1 MVVYIEY
8 VLIDNFVID
17 YLLLKATFV
26 ITNLSVKKGRLFLLA
41 FLGAIF
47 ALTYPFM
54 QQIGFLLTIIKIL
67 FGLLL
72 MLLATNYKSIKS
84 YYVNTLIFFALTFL
98 TGGVIIGLSNILGI
112 ELGTE
117 FSIAIIILPAYL
129 IIKGIT
135 ELIKYLYRRKD
146 EVAFLY
152 DIELTLNGK
161 VVKTKGFLDTG
172 NGLYYNNQPVIICN
186 KGLFLSFINS
196 NSVLPKME
204 KIECKTVA
212 GSSTL
217 FAVKISTLKIY
228 FNSEE
233 RIFNNVVMAISKVDS
248 VDYQVIL
255 HSALMGENYDS
266 SNRKIKN
273 VS

>member
-26 ITNLSVKKGRLFLLA
+26 ITNLSVKKGRLFLCA
-41 FLGAIF
+41 FLGGVF

-54 QQIGFLLTIIKIL
+54 QEIGFLLTIIKIL

-98 TGGVIIGLSNILGI
+98 TGGTILGLSNILGI

-117 FSIAIIILPAYL
+117 FSIVIIILPTYL

-135 ELIKYLYRRKD
+135 ELIKYIYKRK
-146 EVAFLY
+146 EVVSFIY
-152 DIELTLNGK
+152 DIELMLNNN
-161 VVKTKGFLDTG
+161 VVKAKGFLDTG
-172 NGLYYNNQPVIICN
+172 NGLYFNNEPVIICN
-186 KGLFLSFINS
+186 KKLFLGLINS
-196 NSVLPKME
+196 NSQLPKLE
-204 KIECKTVA
+204 KIECKTV
-212 GSSTL
+212 GGKTSL
-217 FAVKISTLKIY
+217 LAVKINSLKIY
-228 FNSEE
+228 FNNEE
-233 RIFNNVVMAISKVDS
+233 RIFNNVVMAITKEVS
-248 VDYQVIL
+248 VEYQVIL
-255 HSALMGENYDS
+255 HPSFIGGNYVS
-266 SNRKIKN
+266 SNTKIKN

>member
-26 ITNLSVKKGRLFLLA
+26 ITNISVKKGRLFLCA
-41 FLGAIF
+41 FLGGVF

-54 QQIGFLLTIIKIL
+54 QRMGFLLTIIKIL

-72 MLLATNYKSIKS
+72 TLLATNYKSVKS

-98 TGGVIIGLSNILGI
+98 TGGTILGLSNILGI

-117 FSIAIIILPAYL
+117 FSVAIIILPTYL

-135 ELIKYLYRRKD
+135 ELIKYIYRRK
-146 EVAFLY
+146 ETVVFLY
-152 DIELTLNGK
+152 DVELTLNGK
-161 VVKTKGFLDTG
+161 TVKAKGFLDTG

-212 GSSTL
+212 GSSIL
-217 FAVKISTLKIY
+217 YAVKINTLKIY
-228 FNSEE
+228 LLNKP

-255 HSALMGENYDS
+255 HSALMEEIYDN
-266 SNRKIKN
+266 SNAKIKN